1 MTRAGAGDTT
11 RLVVSAAS
19 SMTEALEACAPAFE
33 DAEDADVRLS
43 FAGSDE
49 LAAQI
54 RQGARVDVY
63 AAANTSLPEE
73 LYGEDLLS
81 EPVEFATNEFVLAV
95 PADSEIESVEDVAE
109 PGTKVVV
116 GSESVP
122 IGSYTRE
129 SLAKLPPDQ
138 EKAILGNVVSNE
150 PDVKGIVGK
159 LTQGAG
165 DAGFVYVTDVNATGG
180 DLKAIDLPRR
190 ARAGRHL
197 RRRRAHRGARARA
210 GAGVPRRPH
219 PRPLRDGARGSGLR
233 ALAVKRR
240 PGRFAVLLTLCL
252 AVTLTFLTLPIVA
265 IFLDSS
271 PAELIDSLGEEGAL
285 DALWL
290 SLRTTAISIAII
302 LLVGTPAAYLL
313 ATRSFRGKAFVVTL
327 VELPLVLPP
336 AVAGIALLAA
346 VGPSGILGGTV
357 EAAGVELTFETA
369 GVVVALT
376 FVASP
381 FYVRQ
386 AMAAFAS
393 VDRVLLDASRTLG
406 ASEARGFLRVMIPVA
421 LPGLVAG
428 TALALGR
435 ALGEFGATLMFAGS
449 FQGITQTVPLA
460 IYDRFSTEFDAALA
474 LSAVLVAVSA
484 AILLS
489 VKLVHGSEVLGGAPR

>member
-1 MTRAGAGDTT
+1 
-11 RLVVSAAS
+11 
-19 SMTEALEACAPAFE
+19 
-33 DAEDADVRLS
+33 
-43 FAGSDE
+43 
-49 LAAQI
+49 
-54 RQGARVDVY
+54 
-63 AAANTSLPEE
+63 
-73 LYGEDLLS
+73 
-81 EPVEFATNEFVLAV
+81 
-95 PADSEIESVEDVAE
+95 
-109 PGTKVVV
+109 
-116 GSESVP
+116 
-122 IGSYTRE
+122 
-129 SLAKLPPDQ
+129 
-138 EKAILGNVVSNE
+138 
-150 PDVKGIVGK
+150 
-159 LTQGAG
+159 
-165 DAGFVYVTDVNATGG
+165 
-180 DLKAIDLPRR
+180 
-190 ARAGRHL
+190 
-197 RRRRAHRGARARA
+197 
-210 GAGVPRRPH
+210 
-219 PRPLRDGARGSGLR
+219 
-233 ALAVKRR
+233 VKRTR
-240 PGRFAVLLTLCL
+240 VPGAFAVVLTLCL

-271 PAELIDSLGEEGAL
+271 PGDLIGSLGEPGAL

-290 SLRTTAISIAII
+290 SLRTTAISVAII

-346 VGPSGILGGTV
+346 VGPSGILGGSV
-357 EAAGVELTFETA
+357 EAAGLELTFATA

-393 VDRVLLDASRTLG
+393 VDRVMLDASRTLG
-406 ASEARGFLRVMIPVA
+406 ATEARGFLRVMIPVA

-449 FQGITQTVPLA
+449 FEGVTQTVPLA

>member
-1 MTRAGAGDTT
+1 
-11 RLVVSAAS
+11 
-19 SMTEALEACAPAFE
+19 
-33 DAEDADVRLS
+33 
-43 FAGSDE
+43 
-49 LAAQI
+49 
-54 RQGARVDVY
+54 
-63 AAANTSLPEE
+63 
-73 LYGEDLLS
+73 
-81 EPVEFATNEFVLAV
+81 
-95 PADSEIESVEDVAE
+95 
-109 PGTKVVV
+109 
-116 GSESVP
+116 
-122 IGSYTRE
+122 
-129 SLAKLPPDQ
+129 
-138 EKAILGNVVSNE
+138 
-150 PDVKGIVGK
+150 
-159 LTQGAG
+159 
-165 DAGFVYVTDVNATGG
+165 
-180 DLKAIDLPRR
+180 
-190 ARAGRHL
+190 
-197 RRRRAHRGARARA
+197 
-210 GAGVPRRPH
+210 
-219 PRPLRDGARGSGLR
+219 
-233 ALAVKRR
+233 VKRPGQGGAKRAAFAAPTRRHAFAAR
-240 PGRFAVLLTLCL
+240 PGRGAFAALLTICL

-265 IFLDSS
+265 IFLDSG
-271 PAELIDSLGEEGAL
+271 PADLIDSLGEPGAL

-290 SLRTTAISIAII
+290 SLRTTAVSIAII
-302 LLVGTPAAYLL
+302 LLIGTPAAYLL

-357 EAAGVELTFETA
+357 EAAGIQLSFATA

-393 VDRVLLDASRTLG
+393 VDKVMLDASRTLG

-449 FQGITQTVPLA
+449 FEGITQTVPLA

-489 VKLVHGSEVLGGAPR
+489 VKLVHGSEALGGAPR